1 MKIKNIKID
10 INQPP
15 IIIAEMSGN
24 HNKSLQ
30 NAINIVEQAK
40 LCGVKFLK
48 LQTYTPDTITL
59 NSKKKDFLINDKKS
73 ICLKRIIVILHQQA
87 AGSMYHSP

>member
-1 MKIKNIKID
+1 MKIKNIKIGID
-10 INQPP
+10 HPP

-30 NAINIVEQAK
+30 NAIKIVEQAK

-48 LQTYTPDTITL
+48 LQTYTPDTKL
-59 NSKKKDFLINDKKS
+59 L
-73 ICLKRIIVILHQQA
+73 
-87 AGSMYHSP
+87 